1 MRIKKAVA
9 YDTRQG
15 RFTAID
21 SATLDPGM
29 EQRNGKEVKCG
40 AARSSKNEFWIGSVR
55 EQEAEAERTH
65 RHTRRAEP
73 ARLRPQTKS
82 YFPPKGGIA
91 FSVNERIDGFL
102 EFAIRAK
109 FAYVN
114 KRRGGLDSPPFCVAW
129 GNIRAFCKQR
139 RRRWE
144 IGLWGNRNVI
154 QQGRGEEDDSR
165 EF

>member
-1 MRIKKAVA
+1 MAHDKVDLQPQIPQPLTPVWSKE
-9 YDTRQG
+9 
-15 RFTAID
+15 
-21 SATLDPGM
+21 M
-29 EQRNGKEVKCG
+29 ENVIKCG
-40 AARSSKNEFWIGSVR
+40 AELSGKNEFWIGSVR

-91 FSVNERIDGFL
+91 FSANERIDGFL

-114 KRRGGLDSPPFCVAW
+114 KRRGGLNQPASDRRQKAISP
-129 GNIRAFCKQR
+129 R
-139 RRRWE
+139 
-144 IGLWGNRNVI
+144 
-154 QQGRGEEDDSR
+154 RGE
-165 EF
+165 